1 MRGIQFFLA
10 NVLQMYKNILYLCY
24 QYVSDIKLCARHDNS
39 VQGVKSGKFNLEIM
53 NTESQSEFTA
63 SIGMDSSFVFY
74 PKSVIR
80 KSFLSFSNDRH

>member
-10 NVLQMYKNILYLCY
+10 NVLQIYKNILYLCY
-24 QYVSDIKLCARHDNS
+24 QYVSNIKMCARNDNS
-39 VQGVKSGKFNLEIM
+39 VQGVESGKFKLEIM

-74 PKSVIR
+74 LISGLPEPYS
-80 KSFLSFSNDRH
+80 